1 MIFDSTSITERRQ
14 HAPLVTVVKT
24 RGNSYSSV
32 QQSLSVAQN
41 VTSSWVDV
49 GSIIDM
55 GDFDYLNAFISLTIN
70 DSLDVRFRGVVQ
82 IEENPSVDYNFLIE
96 IVSTDKVLVSPEY
109 AELARDE
116 DSNVVLEFRADGVR
130 YIQLQVQAG
139 TVGATPA
146 TVDNIF
152 VQRKTS

>member
-1 MIFDSTSITERRQ
+1 
-14 HAPLVTVVKT
+14 
-24 RGNSYSSV
+24 
-32 QQSLSVAQN
+32 
-41 VTSSWVDV
+41 
-49 GSIIDM
+49 M

-96 IVSTDKVLVSPEY
+96 IVGNSKVTVAPEY
-109 AELARDE
+109 AELANDE
-116 DSNVVLEFRADGVR
+116 DCNVVLEFRADGVR